1 MQREAGLRGG
11 GSGGR
16 STTILGAVGGAVGLM
31 LAVIGATPVGAIVI
45 RHDVADGRYRV
56 ADSYLPAL
64 VDLPVEGH
72 GVLIADQW
80 VITAAHALTWR
91 HEKLTSVVIN
101 GRSRAVADVILHP
114 GARDP
119 DAFLLRG
126 DAAPLMAF
134 QLQRADIALI
144 RLAEPVRD
152 VRPVRLY
159 RGQGERGEIVEIIG
173 RGASGDG
180 VAGQPGDA
188 PHRGPLRRAQNR
200 IASADGAWL
209 TYVFDQGL
217 GALPLEGML
226 GNGDSGG
233 PVLIRQGR
241 EWRLAGLASWQWW
254 DGDLAD
260 FQGGVYGRTSYH
272 VRISH
277 FADWI
282 DTTMRQRQGE

>member
-1 MQREAGLRGG
+1 MRRRSVRAAAL
-11 GSGGR
+11 GS
-16 STTILGAVGGAVGLM
+16 IFVLVAA
-31 LAVIGATPVGAIVI
+31 ATPVDAIVI
-45 RHDVADGRYRV
+45 RHDVADSRYRV
-56 ADSYLPAL
+56 AEGYLPAL

-72 GVLIADQW
+72 GVLVADQW
-80 VITAAHALTWR
+80 VVTAAHALTWR
-91 HEKLTSVVIN
+91 STPITTVTIN
-101 GRSRAVADVILHP
+101 GRERAVASVVLHP
-114 GARDP
+114 GASDP
-119 DAFLLRG
+119 TGNLLRG

-134 QLQRADIALI
+134 QMRRADIALI

-152 VRPVRLY
+152 VTPVALY
-159 RGQGERGEIVEIIG
+159 RGRDERNRNVEIIG

-180 VAGQPGDA
+180 VGGQPADA

-200 IASADGAWL
+200 IASAEGPWL
-209 TYVFDQGL
+209 TYVFDRGAK
-217 GALPLEGML
+217 ALPLEGML

-260 FQGGVYGRTSYH
+260 FQGGTYGRTSYQ

-282 DTTMRQRQGE
+282 DSTIGQHAPATPSRS